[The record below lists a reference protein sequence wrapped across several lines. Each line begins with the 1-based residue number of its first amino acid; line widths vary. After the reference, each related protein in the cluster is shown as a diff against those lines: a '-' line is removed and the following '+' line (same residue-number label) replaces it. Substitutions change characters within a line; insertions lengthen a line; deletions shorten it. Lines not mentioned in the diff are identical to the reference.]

1 MSLCIAQGSWAA
13 AGSLWIVMEY
23 CGGGSVADLVHAAEA
38 PLDEGLISY
47 ICLQALAGL
56 AYLHSLG
63 KARPECL
70 PMHPQRTCRFALH
83 RIRRASSAGTLLAQ

>member
-1 MSLCIAQGSWAA
+1 MSSHLLHLLPCAQGSWAA
-13 AGSLWIVMEY
+13 AGSLWIAMEY

-47 ICLQALAGL
+47 ICAQALAGL

-63 KARPECL
+63 KARPHEYGQERLNACG
-70 PMHPQRTCRFALH
+70 HENR
-83 RIRRASSAGTLLAQ
+83 